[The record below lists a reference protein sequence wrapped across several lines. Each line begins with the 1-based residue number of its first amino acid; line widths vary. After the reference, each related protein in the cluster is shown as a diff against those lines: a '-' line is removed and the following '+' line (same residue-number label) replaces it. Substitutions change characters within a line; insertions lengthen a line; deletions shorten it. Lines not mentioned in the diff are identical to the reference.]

1 MTTHE
6 TAEPAGEAAAT
17 TAVEELRALGLLVL
31 DRLDPLVARLTAG
44 DHHGADGD
52 LPCTSCPFCAAVAG
66 LRGEHA
72 DTAAA
77 VARHAVG
84 LIAALR
90 AALAQAGPPAPTGG
104 AAPAT
109 ERVVQRI
116 PVERVPP
123 TGGTPSC

>member
-6 TAEPAGEAAAT
+6 TADPAGEAAPPA
-17 TAVEELRALGLLVL
+17 TAVEELRALGLLLL
-31 DRLDPLVARLTAG
+31 DRLDPLVARLIESA
-44 DHHGADGD
+44 HERADGD
-52 LPCTSCPFCAAVAG
+52 QPCTSCPFCAAVAG

-77 VARHAVG
+77 VARHTAG

-90 AALAQAGPPAPTGG
+90 TALAEAGPAAAA
-104 AAPAT
+104 AAPAPG
-109 ERVVQRI
+109 RVVQRI

-123 TGGTPSC
+123 TGGAPSC

>member
-6 TAEPAGEAAAT
+6 TAGPAGEAAAT
-17 TAVEELRALGLLVL
+17 TALEELRALGLLVL
-31 DRLDPLVARLTAG
+31 DRLDPLVARLAEG
-44 DHHGADGD
+44 DHQGADGD

-66 LRGEHA
+66 LRGEHT

-77 VARHAVG
+77 VARHTAG

-90 AALAQAGPPAPTGG
+90 AALAAAGPAG
-104 AAPAT
+104 AASGSAPAT
-109 ERVVQRI
+109 GRVVQRI

-123 TGGTPSC
+123 TGGSPSC